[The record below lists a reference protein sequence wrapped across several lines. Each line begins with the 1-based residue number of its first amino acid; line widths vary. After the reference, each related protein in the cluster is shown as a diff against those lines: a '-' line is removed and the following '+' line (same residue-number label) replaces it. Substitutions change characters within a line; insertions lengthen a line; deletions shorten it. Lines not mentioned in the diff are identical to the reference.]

1 MTENKSTVIKK
12 IVAREILDSRGV
24 PTVEAEVTLENGIK
38 AWSQIPS
45 GSSTG
50 ALEAIELRDGDE
62 NRYFGK
68 GVLKAVS
75 NVNNEIADAIV
86 GLDALNQKEIDQ
98 KMIEIDGTNNK
109 GNLGANAI
117 LSASLA
123 VCRVAAISKDLPL
136 YAYIAQLHDNNEQL
150 HTPMPMFNI
159 INGGKHA
166 DSGLAIQEYKMV
178 PFGIETFK
186 EQYRAGSEVFHAL
199 KSLLK
204 ENGETISVG
213 DEGGF
218 APKLKDNSAPLE
230 EIAKACQKAGYE
242 FKKDIAIGID
252 AAANSFFDEEAQ
264 KYVFEIEDKSFST
277 DEIIEVY
284 RDWIQ
289 NYGVIS
295 IEDGIIEDDWEG
307 WSNMYNKLG
316 DKIMMIGDDLLVTN
330 VELLKKAIENNSCNA
345 VLIKPN
351 QIGTLSE
358 TLACMKLAQ
367 ENGIKTVVSHR
378 SGETIDDFIAD
389 LSVGAGA
396 DFIKTG
402 SLSRGERLVKYN
414 RLLSIEEQ
422 LNK

>member
-1 MTENKSTVIKK
+1 MTENKTTIIKK

-24 PTVEAEVTLENGIK
+24 PTVEAEVTLENGVK

-50 ALEAIELRDGDE
+50 ALEAVELRDGDKS
-62 NRYFGK
+62 RYFGK

-75 NVNNEIADAIV
+75 HVNNEIADVVV
-86 GLDALNQKEIDQ
+86 GLDALNQKEIDR

-109 GNLGANAI
+109 ANLGANAI
-117 LSASLA
+117 LSVSLA
-123 VCRVAAISKDLPL
+123 VCRAAAISKDLPL
-136 YAYIAQLHDNNEQL
+136 YKYIAQLHDNNKQL
-150 HTPMPMFNI
+150 HTPIPMFNI

-199 KSLLK
+199 KNLLK
-204 ENGETISVG
+204 ESGETISVG

-218 APKLKDNSAPLE
+218 APKLKDNTAPLK
-230 EIAKACQKAGYE
+230 EIEKACQKAGYE

-252 AAANSFFDEEAQ
+252 AAANSFFDKETG
-264 KYVFEIEDKSFST
+264 KYVFKIENKSFTT

-284 RDWIQ
+284 RDWIE
-289 NYGVIS
+289 NNGVIS
-295 IEDGIIEDDWEG
+295 VEDGIIESDWDG

-351 QIGTLSE
+351 QIGTLTE

-367 ENGIKTVVSHR
+367 ENNIKTVVSHR

-402 SLSRGERLVKYN
+402 SLSRGERLAKYN
-414 RLLSIEEQ
+414 RLLSIEEK